1 MKLFKKLA
9 SFILAFA
16 MVMAIAMPSVVMA
29 ADGKST
35 ITIDGFT
42 AGSEYVAY
50 KLFNATTDDSETHF
64 SYTVNSKYEAVLK
77 EVTGKSTGAEI
88 VKYLDSIKNKAAYV
102 REFADKVYAKVKD
115 MPAEYTTTSGT
126 FADVDQGYYLIAQT
140 KVGTTEAYSLVML
153 GTAGKKTLK
162 VTPKTSVPTFEK
174 KIKEKNDS
182 TGQETGWQ
190 DASDYDIGDDVPF
203 KLTGTVSDK
212 YDNYKTYYYA
222 FHDKMDDT
230 LEFNAG
236 SVVVKINGKE
246 VAKDKYT
253 LNTKTTENTKTTDG
267 CTFEVVFN
275 DLKTVSPEKPENV
288 TVEYTAKL
296 KDSAKLGSE
305 GNFNR
310 GKLEFNNN
318 PYYEGEGKP
327 ETPGE
332 TPWDEVV
339 VFTYKLIANKTNGEG
354 NALAGAGFTLY
365 KFDATAN
372 DYVEVKKIDAG
383 TTTKFEFTGADAGKY
398 KLVETTVP
406 AGYNK
411 ADDLVF
417 EVKGTYEAENTA
429 DPLKAPKLTKLE
441 ILDENGHSITG
452 ENQVFTTNLKQGTAT
467 TNIKNL
473 TGSELP
479 STGGMGTTVLYAAG
493 TLMILAAAAFLVMKK
508 KAESK

>member
-9 SFILAFA
+9 SFILVFA

-29 ADGKST
+29 VDGKSS
-35 ITIDGFT
+35 ITINGANGATTD
-42 AGSEYVAY
+42 SQYVAY
-50 KLFNATTDDSETHF
+50 KLFDATDDGKDHF
-64 SYTVNSKYEAVLK
+64 SYTVNSKYEDVLK
-77 EVTGKSTGAEI
+77 EVTGKTTGAEI
-88 VKYLDSIKNKAAYV
+88 VKYLDSIKNKAADV
-102 REFADKVYAKVKD
+102 REFADKVYAKVKKMD
-115 MPAEYTTTSGT
+115 VDYTATEGVFTN
-126 FADVDQGYYLIAQT
+126 VDQGYYLIAQT
-140 KVGTTEAYSLVML
+140 KIGTNEAYSLVML
-153 GTAGKKTLK
+153 GTAGKKALT
-162 VTPKTSVPTFEK
+162 VTPKTGVPTFEK

-182 TGQETGWQ
+182 TGEVTDWQ
-190 DASDYDIGDDVPF
+190 DASDYDIGDEVPF

-222 FHDKMDDT
+222 FHDKMDPT
-230 LEFNAG
+230 LQFNANT
-236 SVVVKINGKE
+236 VVVKIDGVE
-246 VAKDKYT
+246 VATDKYT
-253 LNTKTTENTKTTDG
+253 LNTTTDG

-275 DLKTVSPEKPENV
+275 DLKKVSPKKPGKV
-288 TVEYTAKL
+288 TVEYTATL
-296 KDSAKLGSE
+296 KDNANLGSV

-318 PYYEGEGKP
+318 PYYEGQGKP

-339 VFTYKLIANKTNGEG
+339 VFTYKLIANKTDGDG

-365 KFDATAN
+365 KNVKGNYEPVTKVLGTEN
-372 DYVEVKKIDAG
+372 DGK
-383 TTTKFEFTGADAGKY
+383 TFTFTGADAGKY

-406 AGYNK
+406 DGYNK

-417 EVKGTYEAENTA
+417 EVKGTYEAVNND

-441 ILDENGHSITG
+441 ILDANGNIISG
-452 ENQVFTTNLKQGTAT
+452 ENKVFTTNLEHGTAT

-473 TGSELP
+473 PGSSLP
-479 STGGMGTTVLYAAG
+479 ETGGMGTTVLYAAG

-508 KAESK
+508 KTESK

>member
-35 ITIDGFT
+35 ITIEGAT

-50 KLFNATTDDSETHF
+50 KLFDATDDGNDHF

-77 EVTGKSTGAEI
+77 EVTSKNSGAEI
-88 VKYLDSIKNKAAYV
+88 VKYLYSIKDNAADV
-102 REFADKVYAKVKD
+102 REFADKVYAKVKTMEVD
-115 MPAEYTTTSGT
+115 YTATNGE
-126 FADVDQGYYLIAQT
+126 FVNVDQGYYLIAQT
-140 KVGTTEAYSLVML
+140 QTGTNEAYSLVML
-153 GTAGKKTLK
+153 GTAGKNNLK
-162 VTPKTSVPTFEK
+162 VTPKTGVPTFEK

-182 TGQETGWQ
+182 TGVETDWQ
-190 DASDYDIGDDVPF
+190 DASDYDIGDQVPF

-222 FHDKMDDT
+222 FHDKMDNT
-230 LEFNAG
+230 LQFNANT
-236 SVVVKINGKE
+236 VVVKIDNKVVDE
-246 VAKDKYT
+246 SEYT
-253 LNTKTTENTKTTDG
+253 LNTRTSDD

-275 DLKTVSPEKPENV
+275 NLKTVSPTKPEKV
-288 TVEYTAKL
+288 TVEYTATL
-296 KDSAKLGSE
+296 KDNAHLGSE
-305 GNFNR
+305 GNFNE

-318 PYYEGEGKP
+318 PYYEDEGKP
-327 ETPGE
+327 EKTGE
-332 TPWDEVV
+332 TPWDKVV
-339 VFTYKLIANKTNGEG
+339 VFTYQLIANKTNAHGDV
-354 NALAGAGFTLY
+354 LAGAGFTLY
-365 KFDATAN
+365 KFNNDTN
-372 DYVEVKKIDAG
+372 DYVKVKEISDGK
-383 TTTKFEFTGADAGKY
+383 TTSFVFTGADAGKY

-406 AGYNK
+406 DGYNK

-417 EVKGTYEAENTA
+417 EVKGTYEAVNSA
-429 DPLKAPKLTKLE
+429 NPLEAPNLTDLE
-441 ILDENGHSITG
+441 VLDENGTSISG
-452 ENQVFTTNLKQGTAT
+452 EGKVFTTNLAAGTAT

-473 TGSELP
+473 TGSALP
-479 STGGMGTTVLYAAG
+479 ETGGMGTTVLYAAG

>member
-35 ITIDGFT
+35 ITVDGAI

-50 KLFNATTDDSETHF
+50 KLFNATDDGNGHF
-64 SYTVNSKYEAVLK
+64 SYTVNSKYETVLK

-88 VKYLDSIKNKAAYV
+88 VKYLDGIKDDATAV
-102 REFADKVYAKVKD
+102 REFADKVYAKVKTMD
-115 MPAEYTTTSGT
+115 VDYTAANGVFAE
-126 FADVDQGYYLIAQT
+126 VDQGYYLIAQT
-140 KVGTTEAYSLVML
+140 KIGTNEAYSLVML
-153 GTAGKKTLK
+153 GTAGKNNLK
-162 VTPKTSVPTFEK
+162 ITPKTGVPTFEK

-182 TGQETGWQ
+182 TGVESGWQ
-190 DASDYDIGDDVPF
+190 DASDYDIGDKVPF

-230 LEFNAG
+230 LEFNAD
-236 SVVVKINGKE
+236 SVVVKIDGKE
-246 VAKDKYT
+246 VAKEKYT
-253 LNTKTTENTKTTDG
+253 LNTKTTDG

-275 DLKTVSPEKPENV
+275 DLKTVSPTKPENV
-288 TVEYTAKL
+288 TVEYTATL
-296 KDSAKLGSE
+296 KDTAKLGSV
-305 GNFNR
+305 GNFNK

-339 VFTYKLIANKTNGEG
+339 VFTYKLIANKTDGQG

-365 KFDATAN
+365 KFDKDTS
-372 DYVEVKKIDAG
+372 DYVKVKEIEAG
-383 TTTKFEFTGADAGKY
+383 ETTKFEFTGADAGKY

-406 AGYNK
+406 DGYNK

-417 EVKGTYEAENTA
+417 EVKGTYEAVNKT
-429 DPLKAPKLTKLE
+429 DPLKAPTLTKLE
-441 ILDENGHSITG
+441 ILDENGKSITG
-452 ENQVFTTNLKQGTAT
+452 EDKVFTTNLAAGTAT

>member
-1 MKLFKKLA
+1 MKLFKKLV

-35 ITIDGFT
+35 ITIDGAT

-50 KLFNATTDDSETHF
+50 KLFDATDDGNGHF

-77 EVTGKSTGAEI
+77 EVTGKTSGAEI
-88 VKYLDSIKNKAAYV
+88 VKYLNGIKDNAAAV

-115 MPAEYTTTSGT
+115 MTVDYTAANGVFAE
-126 FADVDQGYYLIAQT
+126 VDQGYYLIAQT
-140 KVGTTEAYSLVML
+140 KIGTNEAYSLVML
-153 GTAGKKTLK
+153 GTAGKKALT
-162 VTPKTSVPTFEK
+162 VTPKTGVPTFEK

-182 TGQETGWQ
+182 TGVESDWQ
-190 DASDYDIGDDVPF
+190 DASDYDIGDKVPF

-230 LEFNAG
+230 LQFNSN
-236 SVVVKINGKE
+236 SVVVKINGNEIDKS
-246 VAKDKYT
+246 KYT
-253 LNTKTTENTKTTDG
+253 LNTTTSDG
-267 CTFEVVFN
+267 CTFEVIFN
-275 DLKTVSPEKPENV
+275 DLKTVSPTKPENV
-288 TVEYTAKL
+288 TVEYTATL
-296 KDSAKLGSE
+296 KDTAKLGSE
-305 GNFNR
+305 GNFNK

-327 ETPGE
+327 EKPGE

-339 VFTYKLIANKTNGEG
+339 VFTYKLIANKIDGQG

-365 KFDATAN
+365 KFDKDTNA
-372 DYVEVKKIDAG
+372 YVKVKEIEAG
-383 TTTKFEFTGADAGKY
+383 KTTKFEFTGADAGKY

-406 AGYNK
+406 DGYNK

-417 EVKGTYEAENTA
+417 EVKGTYEAVNKT
-429 DPLKAPKLTKLE
+429 DPLKAPTLTKLE
-441 ILDENGHSITG
+441 ILDEKGNSITG
-452 ENQVFTTNLKQGTAT
+452 EDKVFTTNLAAGTAT

>member
-50 KLFNATTDDSETHF
+50 KLFNATDDGKDHF

-77 EVTGKSTGAEI
+77 EVTGKTTSADI
-88 VKYLDSIKNKAAYV
+88 VKYLDSIKDNAAAV
-102 REFADKVYAKVKD
+102 RKFADDVYAKVKAMEVD
-115 MPAEYTTTSGT
+115 YTATEGVFTN
-126 FADVDQGYYLIAQT
+126 VDQGYYLIAQT

-153 GTAGKKTLK
+153 GTAGKKELK
-162 VTPKTSVPTFEK
+162 VTPKTGVPTFEK

-182 TGQETGWQ
+182 TGEVTGWQ

-222 FHDKMDDT
+222 FHDKMDPT
-230 LEFNAG
+230 LQFNAD
-236 SVVVKINGKE
+236 SVVVKIDGVE
-246 VAKDKYT
+246 VAKEKYNLVT
-253 LNTKTTENTKTTDG
+253 SPTDD

-275 DLKTVSPEKPENV
+275 DLKTVSTKKPENV

-296 KDSAKLGSE
+296 TGSAKLGSE
-305 GNFNR
+305 GNFNQ

-318 PYYEGEGKP
+318 PYYEGNGKP
-327 ETPGE
+327 ETSV
-332 TPWDEVV
+332 TPWDKVV
-339 VFTYKLIANKTNGEG
+339 VFTYKLIANKTDGDG
-354 NALAGAGFTLY
+354 KALAGAGFTLY
-365 KFDATAN
+365 KFDATKN
-372 DYVEVKKIDAG
+372 KYVEVHKIDDG
-383 TTTKFEFTGADAGKY
+383 KTTKFEFTGADAGKY

-406 AGYNK
+406 DGYNK

-417 EVKGTYEAENTA
+417 EVKGTYKAVSTAPLEAPT
-429 DPLKAPKLTKLE
+429 LTELE
-441 ILDENGHSITG
+441 ILDANGNSITG
-452 ENQVFTTNLKQGTAT
+452 ENKVFTTNLVKGTAT

-473 TGSELP
+473 PGSSLP
-479 STGGMGTTVLYAAG
+479 ETGGMGTTVLYAAG

>member
-35 ITIDGFT
+35 ITIDGAT

-50 KLFNATTDDSETHF
+50 KLFDATDDGNRHF

-77 EVTGKSTGAEI
+77 EVTGKTSGAEI
-88 VKYLDSIKNKAAYV
+88 VKYLNGIKDNAAAI
-102 REFADKVYAKVKD
+102 REFADKVYAKVKTMEVD
-115 MPAEYTTTSGT
+115 YTATNGK
-126 FADVDQGYYLIAQT
+126 FENVDQGYYLIAQT
-140 KVGTTEAYSLVML
+140 KTGTNEAYSLVML
-153 GTAGKKTLK
+153 GTAGKKALT
-162 VTPKTSVPTFEK
+162 VTPKTGVPTFEK

-182 TGQETGWQ
+182 TGVESDWQ
-190 DASDYDIGDDVPF
+190 DASDYDIGDKVPF

-212 YDNYKTYYYA
+212 YANYKTYYYA

-230 LEFNAG
+230 LEFNAD
-236 SVVVKINGKE
+236 SVVVKIDGVVVDKS
-246 VAKDKYT
+246 KYT
-253 LNTKTTENTKTTDG
+253 LNTTTKDG

-275 DLKTVSPEKPENV
+275 DLKTVSPTKPENV
-288 TVEYTAKL
+288 TVEYTATL
-296 KDSAKLGSE
+296 KENAHLGSE
-305 GNFNR
+305 GNFNK

-327 ETPGE
+327 EKPGE

-339 VFTYKLIANKTNGEG
+339 VFTYKLIANKTDGQG
-354 NALAGAGFTLY
+354 QSLAGAGFTLY
-365 KFDATAN
+365 KFNKDTN
-372 DYVEVKKIDAG
+372 DYVEVKKIEAG
-383 TTTKFEFTGADAGKY
+383 ETTTFEFTGADAGKY

-406 AGYNK
+406 DGYNK

-417 EVKGTYEAENTA
+417 EVKGTYEAVNND
-429 DPLKAPKLTKLE
+429 DPLKAPRLTKLE
-441 ILDENGHSITG
+441 IFDENGNSITG
-452 ENQVFTTNLKQGTAT
+452 EGKVFTTNLAAGTAT

>member
-29 ADGKST
+29 VNGKSS
-35 ITIDGFT
+35 ITINGATTD
-42 AGSEYVAY
+42 SQYVAY
-50 KLFNATTDDSETHF
+50 KLFDAKDDGGTHF
-64 SYTVNSKYEAVLK
+64 SYTVNSKYDAVLK
-77 EVTGKSTGAEI
+77 EVTGKSTGANI
-88 VKYLDSIKNKAAYV
+88 VKYLDSIKDNAAAV

-115 MPAEYTTTSGT
+115 MTVDYTATNGT

-140 KVGTTEAYSLVML
+140 KIGTNEAYSLVML
-153 GTAGKKTLK
+153 GTAGKKALK

-230 LEFNAG
+230 LQFNAG

-246 VAKDKYT
+246 VAKEKYT
-253 LNTKTTENTKTTDG
+253 LVTNPTDG

-275 DLKTVSPEKPENV
+275 DLKKVSPEKPENV
-288 TVEYTAKL
+288 TVEYTATL
-296 KDSAKLGSE
+296 KDNANLGSE
-305 GNFNR
+305 GNFNK

-332 TPWDEVV
+332 TLWDEVV
-339 VFTYKLIANKTNGEG
+339 VFTYKLIANKTDGQG
-354 NALAGAGFTLY
+354 TALPGAGFTLY
-365 KFDATAN
+365 KYDAATS
-372 DYVEVKKIDAG
+372 DYKEVKKIEAG
-383 TTTKFEFTGADAGKY
+383 DTITTFEFTGADAGKY

-417 EVKGTYEAENTA
+417 EVKGTYEAVNTV

-441 ILDENGHSITG
+441 IFDAKGNSITG
-452 ENQVFTTNLKQGTAT
+452 EDKVFTTNLKAGTAT

>member
-29 ADGKST
+29 VNGKSS
-35 ITIDGFT
+35 ITINGATTD
-42 AGSEYVAY
+42 SQYVAY
-50 KLFNATTDDSETHF
+50 KLFDAKDDGGTHF
-64 SYTVNSKYEAVLK
+64 SYTVNSKYDAVLK
-77 EVTGKSTGAEI
+77 EVTGKSTGADI
-88 VKYLDSIKNKAAYV
+88 VKYLDSIKDNAAAV

-115 MPAEYTTTSGT
+115 MTVDYTATNGT

-140 KVGTTEAYSLVML
+140 KIGTNEAYSLVML
-153 GTAGKKTLK
+153 GTAGKKALK

-230 LEFNAG
+230 LQFNAG

-246 VAKDKYT
+246 VAKEKYT
-253 LNTKTTENTKTTDG
+253 LVTNPTDG

-275 DLKTVSPEKPENV
+275 DLKKVSPEKPENV
-288 TVEYTAKL
+288 TVEYTAQL
-296 KDSAKLGSE
+296 KVNAKLGSK
-305 GNFNR
+305 GNFNQ

-318 PYYEGEGKP
+318 PYYQGEGKP
-327 ETPGE
+327 ETSV
-332 TPWDEVV
+332 TPWDKVV
-339 VFTYKLIANKTNGEG
+339 VFTYELIANKTDGDG
-354 NALAGAGFTLY
+354 KALAGAGFTLY
-365 KFDATAN
+365 KYDATAN
-372 DYVEVKKIDAG
+372 KYVEVQKINDG
-383 TTTKFEFTGADAGKY
+383 KTTTFKFTGADAGKY
-398 KLVETTVP
+398 KLVETKVP
-406 AGYNK
+406 DGYNK

-417 EVKGTYEAENTA
+417 EVKGTYEAVSTKN
-429 DPLKAPKLTKLE
+429 PLEAPTLTDLV
-441 ILDENGHSITG
+441 IYDANGNIISG
-452 ENQVFTTNLKQGTAT
+452 ENKVFTTNLLDGTAT

-479 STGGMGTTVLYAAG
+479 ETGGMGTTVLYTAG

>member
-29 ADGKST
+29 VDGKST
-35 ITIDGFT
+35 ITINGAT

-50 KLFNATTDDSETHF
+50 KLFDATDDGNGHF
-64 SYTVNSKYEAVLK
+64 SYTVNSKYEAILK
-77 EVTGKSTGAEI
+77 EVTGKNSGAEI
-88 VKYLDSIKNKAAYV
+88 VKYLEGNEENATAV

-115 MPAEYTTTSGT
+115 KAADYTATNGK
-126 FADVDQGYYLIAQT
+126 FLNVDQGYYLIAQT
-140 KVGTTEAYSLVML
+140 KIGTNEAYSLVML
-153 GTAGKKTLK
+153 GTAGKNNLT
-162 VTPKTSVPTFEK
+162 VTPKTGVPTFEK

-182 TGQETGWQ
+182 TGEETDWQ
-190 DASDYDIGDDVPF
+190 DASDYDIGDKVPF

-212 YDNYKTYYYA
+212 YANYKTYYYA

-230 LEFNAG
+230 LEFNA
-236 SVVVKINGKE
+236 STVVVKIDG
-246 VAKDKYT
+246 VVIDRSKYT
-253 LNTKTTENTKTTDG
+253 VNTATTDD

-275 DLKTVSPEKPENV
+275 DLKTVSPTKPENV
-288 TVEYTAKL
+288 TVEYTATL
-296 KDSAKLGSE
+296 KENAHLGSQ
-305 GNFNR
+305 GNFNK

-332 TPWDEVV
+332 TLWDKVV
-339 VFTYKLIANKTNGEG
+339 VFTYQLIANKTDGQG

-365 KFDATAN
+365 KFDKGTN
-372 DYVEVKKIDAG
+372 NYVKVKEISDG
-383 TTTKFEFTGADAGKY
+383 NTTSFVFTGADAGKY

-406 AGYNK
+406 DGYNK

-417 EVKGTYEAENTA
+417 EVKGTYEAVNTA
-429 DPLKAPKLTKLE
+429 VPLEAPNLTNLE
-441 ILDENGHSITG
+441 VLDENGTSITG
-452 ENQVFTTNLKQGTAT
+452 EGKVFTTNLAAGTAT

-473 TGSELP
+473 TGSALP
-479 STGGMGTTVLYAAG
+479 ETGGMGTTVLYAAG

-508 KAESK
+508 KADSK

>member
-35 ITIDGFT
+35 ITVDGAT

-50 KLFNATTDDSETHF
+50 KLFNATDDGNGHF
-64 SYTVNSKYEAVLK
+64 SYTVNSKYETVLK

-88 VKYLDSIKNKAAYV
+88 VKYLDGIKDNATAV
-102 REFADKVYAKVKD
+102 REFADKVYAKVKTMD
-115 MPAEYTTTSGT
+115 VDYTAANGVFAE
-126 FADVDQGYYLIAQT
+126 VDQGYYLIAQT
-140 KVGTTEAYSLVML
+140 KIGTNEAYSLVML
-153 GTAGKKTLK
+153 GTAGKNNLK
-162 VTPKTSVPTFEK
+162 ITPKTGVPTFEK

-182 TGQETGWQ
+182 TGVESGWQ
-190 DASDYDIGDDVPF
+190 DASDYDIGDKVPF

-230 LEFNAG
+230 LEFNAD
-236 SVVVKINGKE
+236 SVVVKIDGKE
-246 VAKDKYT
+246 VAKNKYT
-253 LNTKTTENTKTTDG
+253 LNTTTTDG

-275 DLKTVSPEKPENV
+275 DLKTVSPTKPENV
-288 TVEYTAKL
+288 TVEYTATL
-296 KDSAKLGSE
+296 KDTAKLGSV
-305 GNFNR
+305 GNFNK

-327 ETPGE
+327 KTPGE

-339 VFTYKLIANKTNGEG
+339 VFTYKLIANKTDGQG

-365 KFDATAN
+365 KFDKDTN
-372 DYVEVKKIDAG
+372 DYVKVKEIEAG
-383 TTTKFEFTGADAGKY
+383 KTTKFEFTGADAGKY

-406 AGYNK
+406 DGYNK

-417 EVKGTYEAENTA
+417 EVKGTYEAVNNT
-429 DPLKAPKLTKLE
+429 DPLKAPALTKLE
-441 ILDENGHSITG
+441 ILDEKGNNITG
-452 ENQVFTTNLKQGTAT
+452 EDKVFTTNLADGTAT

-479 STGGMGTTVLYAAG
+479 ETGGMGTTVLYAAG

>member
-35 ITIDGFT
+35 ITINGAT

-50 KLFNATTDDSETHF
+50 KLFDATDDGNDHF

-77 EVTGKSTGAEI
+77 EVTGKNSGAEI
-88 VKYLDSIKNKAAYV
+88 VKYLDGIKDNAAAV
-102 REFADKVYAKVKD
+102 REFADKVYAKVKTMD
-115 MPAEYTTTSGT
+115 VDYTAANGVFAE
-126 FADVDQGYYLIAQT
+126 VDQGYYLIAQT
-140 KVGTTEAYSLVML
+140 KIGTNEAYSLVML
-153 GTAGKKTLK
+153 GTAGKNNLTI
-162 VTPKTSVPTFEK
+162 TPKTGVPTFEK

-182 TGQETGWQ
+182 TGVESGWQ
-190 DASDYDIGDDVPF
+190 DASDYDIGDKVPF

-212 YDNYKTYYYA
+212 YANYKTYYYA

-230 LEFNAG
+230 LEFNAD
-236 SVVVKINGKE
+236 SVVVKIDGKE
-246 VAKDKYT
+246 VAKNKYT
-253 LNTKTTENTKTTDG
+253 LNTTTTDG

-275 DLKTVSPEKPENV
+275 DLKTVSPTKPENV
-288 TVEYTAKL
+288 TVEYTATL
-296 KDSAKLGSE
+296 KENAHLGSV
-305 GNFNR
+305 GNFNK

-339 VFTYKLIANKTNGEG
+339 VFTYKLIANKTDGQG

-365 KFDATAN
+365 KFDKDTN
-372 DYVEVKKIDAG
+372 DYVKVKEIEAG
-383 TTTKFEFTGADAGKY
+383 KTTKFEFTGADAGKY

-406 AGYNK
+406 DGYNK

-417 EVKGTYEAENTA
+417 EVKGTYEAVNNA

-441 ILDENGHSITG
+441 ILDENGNSITG
-452 ENQVFTTNLKQGTAT
+452 ENKVFTTNLEQGTAT

-473 TGSELP
+473 TGKELP

>member
-35 ITIDGFT
+35 ITIDGAT

-50 KLFNATTDDSETHF
+50 KLFDATDDGDGHF
-64 SYTVNSKYEAVLK
+64 SYAVNSKYEAVLK
-77 EVTGKSTGAEI
+77 EVTGKTSGAEI
-88 VKYLDSIKNKAAYV
+88 VKYLNGIKDNAAAV

-115 MPAEYTTTSGT
+115 MTVDYTATNGT

-140 KVGTTEAYSLVML
+140 KIGTNEAYSLVML
-153 GTAGKKTLK
+153 GTAGKKALT
-162 VTPKTSVPTFEK
+162 VTPKTGVPTFEK

-182 TGQETGWQ
+182 TGVESDWQ
-190 DASDYDIGDDVPF
+190 DASDYDIGDKVPF

-230 LEFNAG
+230 LQFNAD
-236 SVVVKINGKE
+236 SVVVKIDGVVVDKS
-246 VAKDKYT
+246 KYT
-253 LNTKTTENTKTTDG
+253 LNTTTKDG

-275 DLKTVSPEKPENV
+275 DLKTVSPTKPGKV
-288 TVEYTAKL
+288 TVEYTATL
-296 KDSAKLGSE
+296 KETAHLGSE
-305 GNFNR
+305 GNFNK

-327 ETPGE
+327 EKPGE

-339 VFTYKLIANKTNGEG
+339 VFTYKLIANKTDGQG
-354 NALAGAGFTLY
+354 QSLAGAGFTLY
-365 KFDATAN
+365 KFNKDTN
-372 DYVEVKKIDAG
+372 DYVEVKKIEAG
-383 TTTKFEFTGADAGKY
+383 ETTTFEFTGADAGKY

-406 AGYNK
+406 DGYNK

-417 EVKGTYEAENTA
+417 EVKGTYEAVNND
-429 DPLKAPKLTKLE
+429 DPLKAPGLTKLE
-441 ILDENGHSITG
+441 IFDENGNSITG
-452 ENQVFTTNLKQGTAT
+452 EGKVFTTNLAAGTAT

>member
-35 ITIDGFT
+35 ITVDGAT

-50 KLFNATTDDSETHF
+50 KLFNATDDGNGHF
-64 SYTVNSKYEAVLK
+64 SYTVNSKYETVLK

-88 VKYLDSIKNKAAYV
+88 VKYLDGIKDNATAV
-102 REFADKVYAKVKD
+102 REFADKVYAKVKTMD
-115 MPAEYTTTSGT
+115 VDYTAANGVFAE
-126 FADVDQGYYLIAQT
+126 VDQGYYLIAQT
-140 KVGTTEAYSLVML
+140 KIGTNEAYSLVML
-153 GTAGKKTLK
+153 GTAGKNNLK
-162 VTPKTSVPTFEK
+162 ITPKTGVPTFEK

-182 TGQETGWQ
+182 TGVESGWQ
-190 DASDYDIGDDVPF
+190 DASDYDIGDKVPF

-230 LEFNAG
+230 LEFNAD
-236 SVVVKINGKE
+236 SVVVKIDGKE
-246 VAKDKYT
+246 VAKEKYT
-253 LNTKTTENTKTTDG
+253 LNTKTTDG

-275 DLKTVSPEKPENV
+275 DLKTVSPTKPENV
-288 TVEYTAKL
+288 TVEYTATL
-296 KDSAKLGSE
+296 KDTDKLGSV
-305 GNFNR
+305 GNFNK

-327 ETPGE
+327 EIPGE
-332 TPWDEVV
+332 TPWDKVV
-339 VFTYKLIANKTNGEG
+339 VFTYKLIANKTDGQG
-354 NALAGAGFTLY
+354 QPLAGAGFTLY
-365 KFDATAN
+365 KFNNDTD
-372 DYVEVKKIDAG
+372 DYVKVQEISDGK
-383 TTTKFEFTGADAGKY
+383 TTSFVFTGADAGKY

-406 AGYNK
+406 DGYNK

-417 EVKGTYEAENTA
+417 EVKGTYEAVNSA
-429 DPLKAPKLTKLE
+429 DPLEAPELTKLE
-441 ILDENGHSITG
+441 VLDENGTSITG
-452 ENQVFTTNLKQGTAT
+452 EGEVFTTNLAAGTAT

-479 STGGMGTTVLYAAG
+479 ETGGMGTTVLYAAG

-508 KAESK
+508 KADSK

>member
-35 ITIDGFT
+35 ITVDGAT

-50 KLFNATTDDSETHF
+50 KLFNATDDGNGHF
-64 SYTVNSKYEAVLK
+64 SYTVNSKYETVLK

-88 VKYLDSIKNKAAYV
+88 VKYLDGIKDNATAV
-102 REFADKVYAKVKD
+102 REFADKVYAKVKTMD
-115 MPAEYTTTSGT
+115 VDYTAANGVFAE
-126 FADVDQGYYLIAQT
+126 VDQGYYLIAQT
-140 KVGTTEAYSLVML
+140 KIGTNEAYSLVML
-153 GTAGKKTLK
+153 GTAGKNNLK
-162 VTPKTSVPTFEK
+162 ITPKTGVPTFEK

-182 TGQETGWQ
+182 TGVESGWQ
-190 DASDYDIGDDVPF
+190 DASDYDIGDKVPF

-230 LEFNAG
+230 LEFNAD
-236 SVVVKINGKE
+236 SVVVKIDGKE

-253 LNTKTTENTKTTDG
+253 LNTTTTDG

-275 DLKTVSPEKPENV
+275 DLKKVSPKKPGKV
-288 TVEYTAKL
+288 TVEYTATL
-296 KDSAKLGSE
+296 KDNANLGSV

-327 ETPGE
+327 ETSE
-332 TPWDEVV
+332 TPWYKVV
-339 VFTYKLIANKTNGEG
+339 VFTYKLIANKTDGQG
-354 NALAGAGFTLY
+354 HPLPGAGFTLY
-365 KFDATAN
+365 KFDKDTN
-372 DYVEVKKIDAG
+372 NYVKVEEIPAG
-383 TTTKFEFTGADAGKY
+383 TTTTFAFTGADAGKY

-406 AGYNK
+406 DGYNK

-417 EVKGTYEAENTA
+417 EVKGTYEAVSTA
-429 DPLKAPKLTKLE
+429 PLEAPTLTKLE
-441 ILDENGHSITG
+441 ILDANGNIISG
-452 ENQVFTTNLKQGTAT
+452 ENKVFTTNLVAGTAT

-479 STGGMGTTVLYAAG
+479 ETGGMGTTVLYAAG

>member
-1 MKLFKKLA
+1 MKLFKKIA

-29 ADGKST
+29 VDGKSS
-35 ITIDGFT
+35 ITINGATTD
-42 AGSEYVAY
+42 SQYVAY
-50 KLFNATTDDSETHF
+50 KLFDATDDGKDHF
-64 SYTVNSKYEAVLK
+64 SYTVNSKYEDVLK
-77 EVTGKSTGAEI
+77 EVTGKTTGAEI
-88 VKYLDSIKNKAAYV
+88 VKYLDSIKDNAAAV
-102 REFADKVYAKVKD
+102 RKFADDVYAKVKAKEVD
-115 MPAEYTTTSGT
+115 YTATKGV
-126 FADVDQGYYLIAQT
+126 FKNVDQGYYLIAQT
-140 KVGTTEAYSLVML
+140 KIGTNEAYSLVML
-153 GTAGKKTLK
+153 GTAGKKALT
-162 VTPKTSVPTFEK
+162 VTPKTGVPTFEK

-182 TGQETGWQ
+182 TGVESKWQ

-222 FHDKMDDT
+222 FHDKMDPT
-230 LEFNAG
+230 LQFNAD
-236 SVVVKINGKE
+236 SVVVKINGTVVEKS
-246 VAKDKYT
+246 KYT
-253 LNTKTTENTKTTDG
+253 LVTSPTDK

-275 DLKTVSPEKPENV
+275 DLKKVSPKKPENV

-296 KDSAKLGSE
+296 MGTAKLGSE

-318 PYYEGEGKP
+318 PYYEGDGKP

-339 VFTYKLIANKTNGEG
+339 VFTYKLIANKTDSQG
-354 NALAGAGFTLY
+354 NALEGAGFTLY

-417 EVKGTYEAENTA
+417 EVKGTYEAVNTG

-441 ILDENGHSITG
+441 ILDANGNSITG
-452 ENQVFTTNLKQGTAT
+452 EDKVFTTNLEDGTAT

>member
-35 ITIDGFT
+35 ITIDGAI

-50 KLFNATTDDSETHF
+50 KLFDATDDGNGHF

-77 EVTGKSTGAEI
+77 EVTGKTSGAEI
-88 VKYLDSIKNKAAYV
+88 VKYLNGIKDNAAAV

-115 MPAEYTTTSGT
+115 MAVDYTATNGK
-126 FADVDQGYYLIAQT
+126 FVNVDQGYYLIAQT
-140 KVGTTEAYSLVML
+140 QTGTNEAYSLVML
-153 GTAGKKTLK
+153 GTAGKNALT
-162 VTPKTSVPTFEK
+162 VTPKTGVPTFEK

-182 TGQETGWQ
+182 TGVESDWQ
-190 DASDYDIGDDVPF
+190 DASDYDIGDKVPF

-230 LEFNAG
+230 LQFNAD
-236 SVVVKINGKE
+236 SVVVKIDGVVVDKS
-246 VAKDKYT
+246 KYT
-253 LNTKTTENTKTTDG
+253 LNTTTKDG

-275 DLKTVSPEKPENV
+275 DLKTVSPTKPENV
-288 TVEYTAKL
+288 TVEYTATL
-296 KDSAKLGSE
+296 KETAHLGSE
-305 GNFNR
+305 GNFNK

-327 ETPGE
+327 EKPGE

-339 VFTYKLIANKTNGEG
+339 VFTYKLIANKTDGQG
-354 NALAGAGFTLY
+354 QPLAGAGFTLY
-365 KFDATAN
+365 KFNKDTN
-372 DYVEVKKIDAG
+372 DYVEVKKIEAG
-383 TTTKFEFTGADAGKY
+383 ETTTFEFTGADAGKY

-406 AGYNK
+406 DGYNK

-417 EVKGTYEAENTA
+417 EVKGTYEAVNND
-429 DPLKAPKLTKLE
+429 DPLKAPGLTKLE
-441 ILDENGHSITG
+441 IFDENGNSITG
-452 ENQVFTTNLKQGTAT
+452 EGKVFTTNLAAGTAT

>member
-29 ADGKST
+29 VDGKSS
-35 ITIDGFT
+35 ITINGATTD
-42 AGSEYVAY
+42 SQYVAY
-50 KLFNATTDDSETHF
+50 KLFDATDDGKDHF
-64 SYTVNSKYEAVLK
+64 SYTVNSKYEDVLK
-77 EVTGKSTGAEI
+77 EVTGKTTGAEI
-88 VKYLDSIKNKAAYV
+88 VKYLDSIKNKAADV

-140 KVGTTEAYSLVML
+140 KVGTKEAYSLVIL
-153 GTAGKKTLK
+153 GTAGKKELK

-182 TGQETGWQ
+182 TGKVTDWQ

-222 FHDKMDDT
+222 FHDDMDDT
-230 LEFNAG
+230 LEFNAA
-236 SVVVKINGKE
+236 SVVVKINGT
-246 VAKDKYT
+246 VIDKSKYDV
-253 LNTKTTENTKTTDG
+253 NTATKDG

-296 KDSAKLGSE
+296 MRTAKLGSE

-327 ETPGE
+327 ETSE
-332 TPWDEVV
+332 TPWDKVV
-339 VFTYKLIANKTNGEG
+339 VFTYKLIANKTDGDG

-365 KFDATAN
+365 KFNAANN
-372 DYVEVKKIDAG
+372 DYEKVQEIPAG
-383 TTTKFEFTGADAGKY
+383 TTTTFSFTGADAGKY

-406 AGYNK
+406 DGYNK

-417 EVKGTYEAENTA
+417 EVKGTYKAENT
-429 DPLKAPKLTKLE
+429 DSPLEAPTLTDLV
-441 ILDENGHSITG
+441 ILDAKDNIISG
-452 ENQVFTTNLKQGTAT
+452 ENKVFTTNLVDGTAT

-473 TGSELP
+473 PGSSLP
-479 STGGMGTTVLYAAG
+479 ETGGMGTTVLYAAG

>member
-16 MVMAIAMPSVVMA
+16 MVMVIAMPSVVMA

-35 ITIDGFT
+35 ITVDGAT

-50 KLFNATTDDSETHF
+50 KLFNATDDGNGHF
-64 SYTVNSKYEAVLK
+64 SYTVNSKYETVLK

-88 VKYLDSIKNKAAYV
+88 VKYLNGIKDNATAV
-102 REFADKVYAKVKD
+102 REFADKVYAKVKTMD
-115 MPAEYTTTSGT
+115 VDYTAANGVFAE
-126 FADVDQGYYLIAQT
+126 VDQGYYLIAQT
-140 KVGTTEAYSLVML
+140 KIGTNEAYSLVML
-153 GTAGKKTLK
+153 GTAGKNNLK
-162 VTPKTSVPTFEK
+162 ITPKTGVPTFEK

-182 TGQETGWQ
+182 TGVESGWQ
-190 DASDYDIGDDVPF
+190 DASDYDIGDKVPF

-230 LEFNAG
+230 LEFNAD
-236 SVVVKINGKE
+236 SVVVKIDGKE
-246 VAKDKYT
+246 VAKEKYT
-253 LNTKTTENTKTTDG
+253 LNTKTTDG

-275 DLKTVSPEKPENV
+275 DLKTVSPTKPENV
-288 TVEYTAKL
+288 TVEYTATL
-296 KDSAKLGSE
+296 KDTAKLGSV
-305 GNFNR
+305 GNFNK

-327 ETPGE
+327 EKPGE

-339 VFTYKLIANKTNGEG
+339 VFTYKLIANKTDGQG

-365 KFDATAN
+365 KFDKDTNA
-372 DYVEVKKIDAG
+372 YVKVKEIEAG
-383 TTTKFEFTGADAGKY
+383 KTTKFEFTGADAGKY

-406 AGYNK
+406 DGYNK

-417 EVKGTYEAENTA
+417 EVKGTYEAVNKT
-429 DPLKAPKLTKLE
+429 DPLKAPTLTKLE
-441 ILDENGHSITG
+441 ILDEKGNSITG
-452 ENQVFTTNLKQGTAT
+452 EDKVFTTNLAAGTAT

>member
-29 ADGKST
+29 ADVKST

-64 SYTVNSKYEAVLK
+64 SYTVNSKYEAELK

-88 VKYLDSIKNKAAYV
+88 VQYLDSIKNKAADV
-102 REFADKVYAKVKD
+102 REFADKVYAKVKTMNVD
-115 MPAEYTTTSGT
+115 YTATSGT

-140 KVGTTEAYSLVML
+140 KVGTNEAYSLVML
-153 GTAGKKTLK
+153 GTAGKKALK

-230 LEFNAG
+230 LQFNAG

-253 LNTKTTENTKTTDG
+253 LNRNSTDG

-275 DLKTVSPEKPENV
+275 DLKKVSPKKPENV

-296 KDSAKLGSE
+296 MGTDKLGSE

-318 PYYEGEGKP
+318 PYYEGEGKH
-327 ETPGE
+327 ETSE
-332 TPWDEVV
+332 TPWDKVV
-339 VFTYKLIANKTNGEG
+339 VFTYKLIANKTDGDG
-354 NALAGAGFTLY
+354 KALAGAGFTLY

-372 DYVEVKKIDAG
+372 DYVKVHEIPADD
-383 TTTKFEFTGADAGKY
+383 TTTTFGFTGADAGKY

-406 AGYNK
+406 DGYNK

-417 EVKGTYEAENTA
+417 EVKGTYKAENT
-429 DPLKAPKLTKLE
+429 DSPLEAPTLTDLV
-441 ILDENGHSITG
+441 ILDANGHSITG
-452 ENQVFTTNLKQGTAT
+452 ENEVFTTNLEQGTAT

-479 STGGMGTTVLYAAG
+479 STGGMGTTVLYTAG

>member
-1 MKLFKKLA
+1 MKLFKNLA
-9 SFILAFA
+9 IFILAFA

-35 ITIDGFT
+35 ITIDGAT

-50 KLFNATTDDSETHF
+50 KLFDATDDGNGHF

-77 EVTGKSTGAEI
+77 EVTGKTSGAEI
-88 VKYLDSIKNKAAYV
+88 VKYLNGIKDNAAAV

-115 MPAEYTTTSGT
+115 MAVDYTATNGK
-126 FADVDQGYYLIAQT
+126 FVNVDQGYYLIAQT
-140 KVGTTEAYSLVML
+140 QTGTNEAYSLVML
-153 GTAGKKTLK
+153 GTAGKNALT
-162 VTPKTSVPTFEK
+162 VTPKTGVPTFEK

-182 TGQETGWQ
+182 TGVESDWQ
-190 DASDYDIGDDVPF
+190 DASDYDIGDKVPF

-230 LEFNAG
+230 LQFNAD
-236 SVVVKINGKE
+236 SVVVKIDGVVVDKS
-246 VAKDKYT
+246 KYT
-253 LNTKTTENTKTTDG
+253 LNTTTSDG

-275 DLKTVSPEKPENV
+275 DLKTVSPTKPGKV
-288 TVEYTAKL
+288 TVEYTATL
-296 KDSAKLGSE
+296 KENAKLGSE
-305 GNFNR
+305 GNFNK

-327 ETPGE
+327 EKTGE

-339 VFTYKLIANKTNGEG
+339 VFTYKLIANKIDGQG
-354 NALAGAGFTLY
+354 QPLAGAGFTLY
-365 KFDATAN
+365 KFNKDTN
-372 DYVEVKKIDAG
+372 DYVEVKKIEAG
-383 TTTKFEFTGADAGKY
+383 ETTTFEFTGADAGKY

-406 AGYNK
+406 DGYNK

-417 EVKGTYEAENTA
+417 EVKGTYEAVNND
-429 DPLKAPKLTKLE
+429 DPLKAPRLTKLE
-441 ILDENGHSITG
+441 IFDENGNSITG
-452 ENQVFTTNLKQGTAT
+452 EGKVFTTNLAAGTAT

>member
-35 ITIDGFT
+35 ITIDGAT

-50 KLFNATTDDSETHF
+50 KLFDATDDGNGHF

-77 EVTGKSTGAEI
+77 EVTGKTSGAEI
-88 VKYLDSIKNKAAYV
+88 VKYLNGIKDNAAAV

-115 MPAEYTTTSGT
+115 MTVDYTAANGVFAE
-126 FADVDQGYYLIAQT
+126 VDQGYYLIAQT
-140 KVGTTEAYSLVML
+140 KIGTNEAYSLVML
-153 GTAGKKTLK
+153 GTAGKKALT
-162 VTPKTSVPTFEK
+162 VTPKTGVPTFEK

-182 TGQETGWQ
+182 TGVESDWQ
-190 DASDYDIGDDVPF
+190 DASDYDIGDKVPF

-230 LEFNAG
+230 LQFNSN
-236 SVVVKINGKE
+236 SVVVKINGNEIDKS
-246 VAKDKYT
+246 KYT
-253 LNTKTTENTKTTDG
+253 LNTTTSDG
-267 CTFEVVFN
+267 CTFEVIFN
-275 DLKTVSPEKPENV
+275 DLKTVSPTKPENV
-288 TVEYTAKL
+288 TVEYTATL
-296 KDSAKLGSE
+296 KDTAKLGSE
-305 GNFNR
+305 GNFNK

-327 ETPGE
+327 EKPGE

-339 VFTYKLIANKTNGEG
+339 VFTYKLIANKTDGQG

-365 KFDATAN
+365 KFDKDTNA
-372 DYVEVKKIDAG
+372 YVKVKEIEAG
-383 TTTKFEFTGADAGKY
+383 KTTKFEFTGADAGKY

-406 AGYNK
+406 DGYNK

-417 EVKGTYEAENTA
+417 EVKGTYEAVNKT
-429 DPLKAPKLTKLE
+429 DPLKAPTLTKLE
-441 ILDENGHSITG
+441 ILDEKGNSITG
-452 ENQVFTTNLKQGTAT
+452 EDKVFTTNLAAGTAT

>member
-1 MKLFKKLA
+1 MKLLKKLA

-35 ITIDGFT
+35 ITINGAT
-42 AGSEYVAY
+42 ADSEYVAY
-50 KLFNATTDDSETHF
+50 KLFDATDDGNGHF

-77 EVTGKSTGAEI
+77 EVTGKTSGAEI
-88 VKYLDSIKNKAAYV
+88 VKYLDGIKDNAAAV

-115 MPAEYTTTSGT
+115 MAVDYTATNGK
-126 FADVDQGYYLIAQT
+126 FVNVDQGYYLIAQT
-140 KVGTTEAYSLVML
+140 QTGTNEAYSLVML
-153 GTAGKKTLK
+153 GTAGRNALT
-162 VTPKTSVPTFEK
+162 VTPKTGVPTFEK

-182 TGQETGWQ
+182 TGVESDWQ
-190 DASDYDIGDDVPF
+190 DASDYDIGDKVPF

-230 LEFNAG
+230 LQFNAD
-236 SVVVKINGKE
+236 SVVVKIDGVVVDKS
-246 VAKDKYT
+246 KYT
-253 LNTKTTENTKTTDG
+253 LNTTTSDG

-275 DLKTVSPEKPENV
+275 DLKTVSPTKPGKV
-288 TVEYTAKL
+288 TVEYNATL
-296 KDSAKLGSE
+296 KENARLGSE
-305 GNFNR
+305 GNFNK

-327 ETPGE
+327 EKPGE

-339 VFTYKLIANKTNGEG
+339 VFTYKLIANKTDGQG
-354 NALAGAGFTLY
+354 QPLAGAGFTLY
-365 KFDATAN
+365 KFNKDTN
-372 DYVEVKKIDAG
+372 DYVEVKKIEAG
-383 TTTKFEFTGADAGKY
+383 ETTTFEFTGADAGKY

-406 AGYNK
+406 DGYNK

-417 EVKGTYEAENTA
+417 EVKGTYEAVNND
-429 DPLKAPKLTKLE
+429 DPLKAPRLTKLE
-441 ILDENGHSITG
+441 IFDENGNSITG
-452 ENQVFTTNLKQGTAT
+452 EGKVFTTNLAAGTAT

>member
-35 ITIDGFT
+35 ITIDGAT

-50 KLFNATTDDSETHF
+50 KLFDATTDDRETHF

-77 EVTGKSTGAEI
+77 GVTGKSTGADI
-88 VKYLDSIKNKAAYV
+88 VKYLDSIKDKASAV
-102 REFADKVYAKVKD
+102 RKFADDVYAKVKTMD
-115 MPAEYTTTSGT
+115 VDYTATNGK
-126 FADVDQGYYLIAQT
+126 FENVDQGYYLIAQT
-140 KVGTTEAYSLVML
+140 KAKAGTTEAYSLVML
-153 GTAGKKTLK
+153 GTAGKKALK
-162 VTPKTSVPTFEK
+162 VTPKTGVPTFEK

-182 TGQETGWQ
+182 TGVESGWQ

-230 LEFNAG
+230 LQFNAG
-236 SVVVKINGKE
+236 SVVVKIDGDE

-253 LNTKTTENTKTTDG
+253 LNTKTTDG

-275 DLKTVSPEKPENV
+275 DLKKVSPEKPENV

-296 KDSAKLGSE
+296 KDSAKLGSK
-305 GNFNR
+305 GNFNQ

-332 TPWDEVV
+332 TPWDKVV
-339 VFTYKLIANKTNGEG
+339 VFTYKLIANKTDDQG

-365 KFDATAN
+365 KFDATDN
-372 DYVEVKKIDAG
+372 DYVEVQKIDDG
-383 TTTKFEFTGADAGKY
+383 KTTKFQFIGADAGKY

-406 AGYNK
+406 DGYNK

-417 EVKGTYEAENTA
+417 EVKGTYDAENIA
-429 DPLKAPKLTKLE
+429 SPLEAPTLTDLV
-441 ILDENGHSITG
+441 IFDANGNSITG
-452 ENQVFTTNLKQGTAT
+452 ENKVFTTNLVDGTAT

>member
-35 ITIDGFT
+35 ITVDGAI

-50 KLFNATTDDSETHF
+50 KLFNATDDGNGHF
-64 SYTVNSKYEAVLK
+64 SYTVNSKYETVLK

-88 VKYLDSIKNKAAYV
+88 VKYLNGIKDNATAV
-102 REFADKVYAKVKD
+102 REFADKVYAKVKTMD
-115 MPAEYTTTSGT
+115 VDYTAANGVFAE
-126 FADVDQGYYLIAQT
+126 VDQGYYLIAQT
-140 KVGTTEAYSLVML
+140 KIGTNEAYSLVML
-153 GTAGKKTLK
+153 GTAGKNNLK
-162 VTPKTSVPTFEK
+162 ITPKTGVPTFEK

-182 TGQETGWQ
+182 TGVESGWQ
-190 DASDYDIGDDVPF
+190 DASDYDIGDKVPF

-230 LEFNAG
+230 LEFNAD
-236 SVVVKINGKE
+236 SVVVKIDGKE
-246 VAKDKYT
+246 VAKEKYT
-253 LNTKTTENTKTTDG
+253 LNTKTTDG

-275 DLKTVSPEKPENV
+275 DLKTVSPTKPENV
-288 TVEYTAKL
+288 TVEYTATL
-296 KDSAKLGSE
+296 KDTAKLGSV
-305 GNFNR
+305 GNFNK

-339 VFTYKLIANKTNGEG
+339 VFTYKLIANKTDGQG
-354 NALAGAGFTLY
+354 DALAGAGFTLY
-365 KFDATAN
+365 KFNKDTD
-372 DYVEVKKIDAG
+372 DYVKVKEIEAG
-383 TTTKFEFTGADAGKY
+383 ETTKFEFTGADAGKY

-406 AGYNK
+406 DGYNK

-417 EVKGTYEAENTA
+417 EVKGTYETVNKT
-429 DPLKAPKLTKLE
+429 DPLKAPTLTKLE
-441 ILDENGHSITG
+441 IFDEKGNSITG
-452 ENQVFTTNLKQGTAT
+452 EDKVFTTNLAAGTAT

>member
-35 ITIDGFT
+35 ITINGAT
-42 AGSEYVAY
+42 ADSEYVAY
-50 KLFNATTDDSETHF
+50 KLFDATDDGNGHF

-77 EVTGKSTGAEI
+77 EVTGKTSGAEI
-88 VKYLDSIKNKAAYV
+88 VKYLDGIKDNAAAV

-115 MPAEYTTTSGT
+115 MAVDYTATNGK
-126 FADVDQGYYLIAQT
+126 FVNVDQGYYLIAQT
-140 KVGTTEAYSLVML
+140 QTGTNEAYSLVML
-153 GTAGKKTLK
+153 GTAGRNALT
-162 VTPKTSVPTFEK
+162 VTPKTGVPTFEK

-182 TGQETGWQ
+182 TGVESDWQ
-190 DASDYDIGDDVPF
+190 DASDYDIGDKVPF

-230 LEFNAG
+230 LQFNAD
-236 SVVVKINGKE
+236 SVVVKIDGVVVDKS
-246 VAKDKYT
+246 KYT
-253 LNTKTTENTKTTDG
+253 LNTTTSDG

-275 DLKTVSPEKPENV
+275 DLKTVSPTKPGKV
-288 TVEYTAKL
+288 TVEYNATL
-296 KDSAKLGSE
+296 KENARLGSE
-305 GNFNR
+305 GNFNK

-327 ETPGE
+327 EKPGE

-339 VFTYKLIANKTNGEG
+339 VFTYKLIANKTDGQG
-354 NALAGAGFTLY
+354 QPLAGAGFTLY
-365 KFDATAN
+365 KFNKDTN
-372 DYVEVKKIDAG
+372 DYVEVKKIEAG
-383 TTTKFEFTGADAGKY
+383 ETTTFEFTGADAGKY

-406 AGYNK
+406 DGYNK

-417 EVKGTYEAENTA
+417 EVKGTYEAVNND
-429 DPLKAPKLTKLE
+429 DPLKAPRLTKLE
-441 ILDENGHSITG
+441 IFDENGNSITG
-452 ENQVFTTNLKQGTAT
+452 EGKVFTTNLAAGTAT

>member
-35 ITIDGFT
+35 ITVDGAT

-50 KLFNATTDDSETHF
+50 KLFNATDDGNGHF
-64 SYTVNSKYEAVLK
+64 SYTVNSKYETVLK

-88 VKYLDSIKNKAAYV
+88 VKYLDGIKDNATAV
-102 REFADKVYAKVKD
+102 REFADKVYAKVKTMD
-115 MPAEYTTTSGT
+115 VDYTAANGVFAE
-126 FADVDQGYYLIAQT
+126 VDQGYYLIAQT
-140 KVGTTEAYSLVML
+140 KIGTNEAYSLVML
-153 GTAGKKTLK
+153 GTAGKNNLK
-162 VTPKTSVPTFEK
+162 FTPKTGVPTFEK

-182 TGQETGWQ
+182 TGVESGWQ
-190 DASDYDIGDDVPF
+190 DASDYDIGDKVPF

-230 LEFNAG
+230 LEFNAD
-236 SVVVKINGKE
+236 SVVVKIDGKE
-246 VAKDKYT
+246 VAKEKYT
-253 LNTKTTENTKTTDG
+253 LNTKTTDG

-275 DLKTVSPEKPENV
+275 DLKTVSPTKPENV
-288 TVEYTAKL
+288 TVEYTATL
-296 KDSAKLGSE
+296 KDSAKLGSV
-305 GNFNR
+305 GNFNK

-327 ETPGE
+327 ETPSE

-339 VFTYKLIANKTNGEG
+339 VFTYKLIANKTDGQG
-354 NALAGAGFTLY
+354 DALAGAGFTLY
-365 KFDATAN
+365 KFNKDTD
-372 DYVEVKKIDAG
+372 DYVKVKEIEAG
-383 TTTKFEFTGADAGKY
+383 ETTKFEFTGADAGKY

-406 AGYNK
+406 DGYNK

-417 EVKGTYEAENTA
+417 EVKGTYEAVNKT
-429 DPLKAPKLTKLE
+429 DPLKAPTLTKLE
-441 ILDENGHSITG
+441 ILDENGKSITG
-452 ENQVFTTNLKQGTAT
+452 EDKVFTTNLAAGTAT

>member
-35 ITIDGFT
+35 ITINGAT
-42 AGSEYVAY
+42 ADSEYVAY
-50 KLFNATTDDSETHF
+50 KLFDATDDGNGHF

-77 EVTGKSTGAEI
+77 EVTGKTSGAEI
-88 VKYLDSIKNKAAYV
+88 VKYLDGIKDNAAAV

-115 MPAEYTTTSGT
+115 MAVDYTATNGK
-126 FADVDQGYYLIAQT
+126 FVNVDQGYYLIAQT
-140 KVGTTEAYSLVML
+140 QTGTNEAYSLVML
-153 GTAGKKTLK
+153 GTAGRNALT
-162 VTPKTSVPTFEK
+162 VTPKTGVPTFEK

-182 TGQETGWQ
+182 TGVESDWQ
-190 DASDYDIGDDVPF
+190 DASDYDIGDKVPF

-230 LEFNAG
+230 LQFNAD
-236 SVVVKINGKE
+236 SVVVKIDGVVVDKS
-246 VAKDKYT
+246 KYT
-253 LNTKTTENTKTTDG
+253 LNTTTSDG

-275 DLKTVSPEKPENV
+275 DLKTVSPTKPGKV
-288 TVEYTAKL
+288 TVEYNATL
-296 KDSAKLGSE
+296 KENARLGSE
-305 GNFNR
+305 GNFNK

-327 ETPGE
+327 EKPGE

-339 VFTYKLIANKTNGEG
+339 VFTYKLIANKTDGQG
-354 NALAGAGFTLY
+354 QPLAGAGFTLY
-365 KFDATAN
+365 KFNKDTN
-372 DYVEVKKIDAG
+372 DYVEVKKIEAG
-383 TTTKFEFTGADAGKY
+383 ETTTFEFTGADAGKY
-398 KLVETTVP
+398 KLVETIVP
-406 AGYNK
+406 DGYNK

-417 EVKGTYEAENTA
+417 EVKGTYEAVNND
-429 DPLKAPKLTKLE
+429 DPLKAPRLTKLE
-441 ILDENGHSITG
+441 IFDENGNSITG
-452 ENQVFTTNLKQGTAT
+452 EGKVFTTNLAAGTAT

>member
-35 ITIDGFT
+35 ITIDGAT

-50 KLFNATTDDSETHF
+50 KLFNATDDGGTHF

-88 VKYLDSIKNKAAYV
+88 VNYLDSIKDNAAAV

-115 MPAEYTTTSGT
+115 MTVDYTATNGT

-140 KVGTTEAYSLVML
+140 KIGTNEAYSLVML
-153 GTAGKKTLK
+153 GTAGKKALT
-162 VTPKTSVPTFEK
+162 VTPKTGVPTFEK

-182 TGQETGWQ
+182 TGKETGWQ
-190 DASDYDIGDDVPF
+190 DASDYDIGDNVPF

-212 YDNYKTYYYA
+212 YGNYKTYYYA

-230 LEFNAG
+230 LQFNAD
-236 SVVVKINGKE
+236 SVVVKIDGNTVE
-246 VAKDKYT
+246 KDKYT
-253 LNTKTTENTKTTDG
+253 LNTTTTDG

-275 DLKTVSPEKPENV
+275 DLKKVSPNKPENV
-288 TVEYTAKL
+288 TVEYTAQL
-296 KDSAKLGSE
+296 KDNAKLGSK

-327 ETPGE
+327 ETPGK

-339 VFTYKLIANKTNGEG
+339 VFTYKLIANKTDGQG
-354 NALAGAGFTLY
+354 TALAGAGFTLY
-365 KFDATAN
+365 KFDATKN
-372 DYVEVKKIDAG
+372 KYVEVQKIDDG
-383 TTTKFEFTGADAGKY
+383 KTTKFGFTGVDAGKY

-406 AGYNK
+406 DGYNK

-417 EVKGTYEAENTA
+417 EVKGTYEAENTV

-441 ILDENGHSITG
+441 IFAEDGSNITG
-452 ENQVFTTNLKQGTAT
+452 ENKVFTTNLVDGTAT

-479 STGGMGTTVLYAAG
+479 STGGMGTTVIYAAG

>member
-29 ADGKST
+29 VDGKST
-35 ITIDGFT
+35 ITINGAT

-50 KLFNATTDDSETHF
+50 KLFDATDDGNGHF

-77 EVTGKSTGAEI
+77 EVTGKNSGAEI
-88 VKYLDSIKNKAAYV
+88 VKYLEGNEENAAAV
-102 REFADKVYAKVKD
+102 REFADNVYAKVKTKEVD
-115 MPAEYTTTSGT
+115 YTATNGV
-126 FADVDQGYYLIAQT
+126 FVNVDQGYYLIAQT
-140 KVGTTEAYSLVML
+140 QTGTNEAYSLVML
-153 GTAGKKTLK
+153 GTAGKNALT
-162 VTPKTSVPTFEK
+162 VTPKTGVPTFEK

-182 TGQETGWQ
+182 TGEETDWQ
-190 DASDYDIGDDVPF
+190 DASDYDIGDEVPF

-212 YDNYKTYYYA
+212 YENYKTYYYA

-230 LEFNAG
+230 LEFNA
-236 SVVVKINGKE
+236 STVVVKIDGTLIDKS
-246 VAKDKYT
+246 KYT
-253 LNTKTTENTKTTDG
+253 VNKTTSDG

-275 DLKTVSPEKPENV
+275 NLKTVSPTKPEKV
-288 TVEYTAKL
+288 TVEYTATL
-296 KDSAKLGSE
+296 KENAKIGSE
-305 GNFNR
+305 GNFNK

-332 TPWDEVV
+332 TLWDEVV
-339 VFTYKLIANKTNGEG
+339 VFTYKLIANKTDGQG
-354 NALAGAGFTLY
+354 QSLAGAGFTLY
-365 KFDATAN
+365 KFNKDTN
-372 DYVEVKKIDAG
+372 DYVEVKKIEAG
-383 TTTKFEFTGADAGKY
+383 ETTTFEFTGADAGKY

-406 AGYNK
+406 DGYNK

-417 EVKGTYEAENTA
+417 EVKGTYEAVNND
-429 DPLKAPKLTKLE
+429 DPLKAPRLTKLE
-441 ILDENGHSITG
+441 IFDENGNSITG
-452 ENQVFTTNLKQGTAT
+452 QDKVFTTNLAAGTAT

-473 TGSELP
+473 TGSKLP

>member
-35 ITIDGFT
+35 ITIDGAT

-50 KLFNATTDDSETHF
+50 KLFDATDDGNGHF

-77 EVTGKSTGAEI
+77 EVTGKTSGAEI
-88 VKYLDSIKNKAAYV
+88 VKYLNGIKDNAAAV

-115 MPAEYTTTSGT
+115 MAVDYTATNGK
-126 FADVDQGYYLIAQT
+126 FVNVDQGYYLIAQT
-140 KVGTTEAYSLVML
+140 QTGTNEAYSLVML
-153 GTAGKKTLK
+153 GTAGKNALT
-162 VTPKTSVPTFEK
+162 VTPKTGVPTFEK

-182 TGQETGWQ
+182 TGVESDWQ
-190 DASDYDIGDDVPF
+190 DASDYDIGDKVPF

-230 LEFNAG
+230 LQFNAD
-236 SVVVKINGKE
+236 SVVVKIDGVVVDKS
-246 VAKDKYT
+246 KYT
-253 LNTKTTENTKTTDG
+253 LNTTTSDG

-275 DLKTVSPEKPENV
+275 DLKTVSPTKPGKV
-288 TVEYTAKL
+288 TVEYTATL
-296 KDSAKLGSE
+296 KENAKLGSE
-305 GNFNR
+305 GNFNK

-327 ETPGE
+327 EKTGE

-339 VFTYKLIANKTNGEG
+339 VFTYKLIANKTDGQG
-354 NALAGAGFTLY
+354 QPLAGAGFTLY
-365 KFDATAN
+365 KFNKDTN
-372 DYVEVKKIDAG
+372 DYVEVKKIEAG
-383 TTTKFEFTGADAGKY
+383 ETTTFEFTGADAGKY

-406 AGYNK
+406 DGYNK

-417 EVKGTYEAENTA
+417 EVKGTYEAVNND
-429 DPLKAPKLTKLE
+429 DPLKAPRLTKLE
-441 ILDENGHSITG
+441 IFDENGNSITG
-452 ENQVFTTNLKQGTAT
+452 EGKVFTTNLAAGTAT

>member
-35 ITIDGFT
+35 ITIDGAT

-50 KLFNATTDDSETHF
+50 KLFDATDDGNGHF

-77 EVTGKSTGAEI
+77 EVTGKTSGAEI
-88 VKYLDSIKNKAAYV
+88 VKYLNGIKDNAAAV

-115 MPAEYTTTSGT
+115 MAVDYTATNGK
-126 FADVDQGYYLIAQT
+126 FVNVDQGYYLIAQT
-140 KVGTTEAYSLVML
+140 QTGTNEAYSLVML
-153 GTAGKKTLK
+153 GTAGKNALT
-162 VTPKTSVPTFEK
+162 VTPKTGVPTFEK

-182 TGQETGWQ
+182 TGVESDWQ
-190 DASDYDIGDDVPF
+190 DASDYDIGDKVPF

-230 LEFNAG
+230 LQFNAD
-236 SVVVKINGKE
+236 SVVVKIDGVVVDKS
-246 VAKDKYT
+246 KYT
-253 LNTKTTENTKTTDG
+253 LNTTTSDG

-275 DLKTVSPEKPENV
+275 DLKTVSPTKPGKV
-288 TVEYTAKL
+288 TVEYTATL
-296 KDSAKLGSE
+296 KENAKLGSE
-305 GNFNR
+305 GNFNK

-327 ETPGE
+327 EKTGE

-339 VFTYKLIANKTNGEG
+339 VFTYKLIANKTDGQG
-354 NALAGAGFTLY
+354 QPLAGAGFTLY
-365 KFDATAN
+365 KFNKDTN
-372 DYVEVKKIDAG
+372 DYVEVKKIEAG
-383 TTTKFEFTGADAGKY
+383 ETTIFEFTGADAGKY

-406 AGYNK
+406 DGYNK

-417 EVKGTYEAENTA
+417 EVKGTYEAVNND
-429 DPLKAPKLTKLE
+429 DPLKAPRLTKLE
-441 ILDENGHSITG
+441 IFDENGNSITG
-452 ENQVFTTNLKQGTAT
+452 EGKVFTTNLAAGTAT

>member
-9 SFILAFA
+9 SFIFAFA

-35 ITIDGFT
+35 ITINGAT
-42 AGSEYVAY
+42 ADSEYVAY
-50 KLFNATTDDSETHF
+50 KLFDATDDGNGHF

-77 EVTGKSTGAEI
+77 EVTGKTSGAEI
-88 VKYLDSIKNKAAYV
+88 VKYLDGIKDNAAAV

-115 MPAEYTTTSGT
+115 MAVDYTATNGK
-126 FADVDQGYYLIAQT
+126 FVNVDQGYYLIAQT
-140 KVGTTEAYSLVML
+140 QTGTNEAYSLVML
-153 GTAGKKTLK
+153 GTAGKNALT
-162 VTPKTSVPTFEK
+162 VTPKTGVPTFEK

-182 TGQETGWQ
+182 TGVESDWQ
-190 DASDYDIGDDVPF
+190 DASDYDIGDKVPF

-212 YDNYKTYYYA
+212 YNNYKTYYYA

-230 LEFNAG
+230 LQFNAD
-236 SVVVKINGKE
+236 SVVVKIDGVVVDKS
-246 VAKDKYT
+246 KYT
-253 LNTKTTENTKTTDG
+253 LNTTTSDG

-275 DLKTVSPEKPENV
+275 DLKTVSPTKPGKV
-288 TVEYTAKL
+288 TVEYTATL
-296 KDSAKLGSE
+296 KENAKLGSE
-305 GNFNR
+305 GNFNK

-327 ETPGE
+327 EKPGE

-339 VFTYKLIANKTNGEG
+339 VFTYKLIANKTDGQG
-354 NALAGAGFTLY
+354 QPLAGAGFTLY
-365 KFDATAN
+365 KFNKDTN
-372 DYVEVKKIDAG
+372 DYVEVKKIEAG
-383 TTTKFEFTGADAGKY
+383 ETTTFEFTGADAGKY

-406 AGYNK
+406 DGYNK
-411 ADDLVF
+411 ADDLLF
-417 EVKGTYEAENTA
+417 EVKGTYEAVNND
-429 DPLKAPKLTKLE
+429 DPLKAPRLTKLE
-441 ILDENGHSITG
+441 IFDENGNSITG
-452 ENQVFTTNLKQGTAT
+452 EGKVFTTNLAAGTAT

>member
-29 ADGKST
+29 ADGIST
-35 ITIDGFT
+35 ITVDGAT

-50 KLFNATTDDSETHF
+50 KLFNATDDGNGHF
-64 SYTVNSKYEAVLK
+64 SYTVNSKYETVLK

-88 VKYLDSIKNKAAYV
+88 VKYLDGIKDNATAV
-102 REFADKVYAKVKD
+102 REFADKVYAKVKTMD
-115 MPAEYTTTSGT
+115 VDYTAANGVFAE
-126 FADVDQGYYLIAQT
+126 VDQGYYLIAQT
-140 KVGTTEAYSLVML
+140 KIGTNEAYSLVML
-153 GTAGKKTLK
+153 GTAGKNNLK
-162 VTPKTSVPTFEK
+162 ITPKTGVPTFEK

-182 TGQETGWQ
+182 TGVESGWQ
-190 DASDYDIGDDVPF
+190 DASDYDIGDKVPF

-230 LEFNAG
+230 LEFNAD
-236 SVVVKINGKE
+236 SVVVKIDGKE
-246 VAKDKYT
+246 VAKEKYT
-253 LNTKTTENTKTTDG
+253 LNTKTTDG

-275 DLKTVSPEKPENV
+275 DLKTVSPTKPENV
-288 TVEYTAKL
+288 TVEYTATL
-296 KDSAKLGSE
+296 KDTAKLGSV
-305 GNFNR
+305 GNFNK

-339 VFTYKLIANKTNGEG
+339 VFTYKLIANKTDGQG
-354 NALAGAGFTLY
+354 DALAGAGFTLY
-365 KFDATAN
+365 KFNKDTD
-372 DYVEVKKIDAG
+372 DYVKVKEIEAG
-383 TTTKFEFTGADAGKY
+383 ETTKFEFTGADAGKY

-406 AGYNK
+406 DGYNK

-417 EVKGTYEAENTA
+417 EVKGTYEAVNKT
-429 DPLKAPKLTKLE
+429 DPLKAPTLTKLE
-441 ILDENGHSITG
+441 ILDEKGNSITG
-452 ENQVFTTNLKQGTAT
+452 EDKVFTTNLAAGTAT

>member
-29 ADGKST
+29 VDGKST
-35 ITIDGFT
+35 ITINGAT
-42 AGSEYVAY
+42 ADSGYVAY
-50 KLFNATTDDSETHF
+50 KLFDATDDGNDHF

-77 EVTGKSTGAEI
+77 EVTSKNSGAEI
-88 VKYLDSIKNKAAYV
+88 VKYLYSIKDNAADV
-102 REFADKVYAKVKD
+102 REFADKVYAKVKTMEVD
-115 MPAEYTTTSGT
+115 YTATNGE
-126 FADVDQGYYLIAQT
+126 FVNVDQGYYLIAQT
-140 KVGTTEAYSLVML
+140 QTGTNEAYSLVML
-153 GTAGKKTLK
+153 GTAGKNNLK
-162 VTPKTSVPTFEK
+162 VTPKTGVPTFEK

-182 TGQETGWQ
+182 TGVETDWQ
-190 DASDYDIGDDVPF
+190 DASDYDIGDQVPF

-230 LEFNAG
+230 LQFNAD
-236 SVVVKINGKE
+236 SVVVKIDGVVVDKS
-246 VAKDKYT
+246 KYT
-253 LNTKTTENTKTTDG
+253 LNKTTSDG

-275 DLKTVSPEKPENV
+275 DLKKVSPTKPGKV

-296 KDSAKLGSE
+296 KENAKLGSE
-305 GNFNR
+305 GNFNK

-327 ETPGE
+327 EIPGE
-332 TPWDEVV
+332 TPWDKVV
-339 VFTYKLIANKTNGEG
+339 VFTYKLIANKTDGQG
-354 NALAGAGFTLY
+354 NVLAGAGFTLY
-365 KFDATAN
+365 KFNNDTN
-372 DYVEVKKIDAG
+372 DYVKVQEISDGK
-383 TTTKFEFTGADAGKY
+383 TTSFVFTGADAGKY

-406 AGYNK
+406 DGYNK

-417 EVKGTYEAENTA
+417 EVKGTYEAVNSA
-429 DPLKAPKLTKLE
+429 DPLEAPELTKLE
-441 ILDENGHSITG
+441 VLDENGTSITG
-452 ENQVFTTNLKQGTAT
+452 EGKVFTTNLAAGTAT

-479 STGGMGTTVLYAAG
+479 ETGGMGTTVLYAAG

-508 KAESK
+508 KADSK